1 MARNMFLLTCVNE
14 EYFLAGAPSLH
25 PSKEAAEAAMKAEVD
40 GTVEMFLSEG
50 WEEEYIAREDGPK
63 SSVRCGESEY
73 YWEVS
78 EIEIPD

>member
-1 MARNMFLLTCVNE
+1 MFLLTCVNE
-14 EYFLAGAPSLH
+14 EYSVAGTPSLH
-25 PSKEAAEAAMKAEVD
+25 PSNEAAEVAMKAEVD

-50 WEEEYIAREDGPK
+50 WEEEDIAREDGPK

>member
-1 MARNMFLLTCVNE
+1 MFLLTCVNE

-78 EIEIPD
+78 EIEISD